1 MNHAYPRNHRF
12 LRIPTLLPVL
22 LISFGMHAQ
31 TTLADSLKKELAG
44 AKHDTTRIQ
53 LMNNIGLA
61 YFNVNK
67 DSALTWWLA
76 TYAFGEKKQSAHR
89 GAAQTR
95 LQRETGNVAG
105 NIGFLYVNR
114 GALGLAL
121 DYAFK
126 SLHIRE
132 KINDKHGIAE
142 SHNNIAYLFSQ
153 QRDTTQALNYY
164 AKSAEGYEAI
174 GDSGGVAYT
183 QINSAKIYMQ
193 QHKDAQAMKL
203 FTGAMKKLSD
213 KPAQYRGLSSCL
225 SNLGE
230 LYTRSGRYDE
240 AADYLHRGLGI
251 RMRYADRS
259 SAAGSLVGIAR
270 LHQARGVTD
279 SAFYYA
285 EKAFQFSKETR
296 NAEITVTSAALLA
309 QLYQSKNDFRKA
321 FDYYSIHISARDS
334 LADVEAGKKLVRQ
347 QMSYEYA
354 KKTTQ
359 DSLQFVREKEVDQL
373 KLERQRDYTIGG
385 FTGLGIV
392 AVLLVFVYRQ
402 RNSIS
407 REKKRSDNLL
417 LNILPAETA
426 EELKETGTA
435 RTKKYE
441 QVTVMFTDFKN
452 FTQTAEQL
460 SAEELVGLINTCY
473 GEFDRIVSRHN
484 VEKIK
489 TIGDSYMCVGGLP
502 VKNNTHATDAV
513 KAAQEMLAFIR
524 NLNEE
529 RKKQGLP
536 FFDIRIGLH
545 TGPVV
550 AGIVGIKKFAYDIW
564 GDTVNIASRM
574 ESSGEPGRINISE
587 TTWALVKETVSCTPR
602 GKIQAK
608 NKGEIEM
615 YFVSESAPK

>member
-1 MNHAYPRNHRF
+1 MNYAGTRNLRF
-12 LRIPTLLPVL
+12 LRIAALLL
-22 LISFGMHAQ
+22 GLSISSGIHSQ
-31 TTLADSLKKELAG
+31 TTPADSLKKELVR
-44 AKHDTTRIQ
+44 AKHDTTRMQ

-67 DSALTWWLA
+67 DSALKWWTA
-76 TYAFGEKKQSAHR
+76 GYKFAEEKTPKHTGTARTS
-89 GAAQTR
+89 
-95 LQRETGNVAG
+95 LMRESGSITG
-105 NIGFLYVNR
+105 NIGFLYVTR
-114 GALGLAL
+114 GALGMAL
-121 DYAFK
+121 DFGFK

-153 QRDTTQALNYY
+153 QHDTAQALIYY
-164 AKSAEGYEAI
+164 AKSAAGYEAI

-193 QHKDAQAMKL
+193 QHKDGQAMTL
-203 FTGAMKKLSD
+203 FQQAMKKLSD
-213 KPAQYRGLSSCL
+213 NAKQYRGLSSCL
-225 SNLGE
+225 NNLGV
-230 LYTRSGRYDE
+230 LYARSGNYDD
-240 AADYLHRGLGI
+240 ASVFLHRARAL
-251 RMRYADRS
+251 RMRYADN
-259 SAAGSLVGIAR
+259 AAVAGSYVAIAR
-270 LHQARGVTD
+270 MHQVRGATD
-279 SAFYYA
+279 STFYYA
-285 EKAFQFSKETR
+285 EKGFQLAKETR
-296 NAEITVTSAALLA
+296 NAEEIISSAALLA
-309 QLYQSKNDFRKA
+309 ELYKAKNDFRKA

-347 QMSYEYA
+347 QMGYEYA

-359 DSLQFVREKEVDQL
+359 DSLQFVREKEVDQM

-502 VKNNTHATDAV
+502 VKNDTHATDAV
-513 KAAQEMLAFIR
+513 KAAQEMIAFIR
-524 NLNEE
+524 VLNAE
-529 RKKQGLP
+529 RKNQGQP

-564 GDTVNIASRM
+564 GDTVNLASRM

-587 TTWALVKETVSCTPR
+587 TTYALVKETVACTPR

-615 YFVSESAPK
+615 YFVSDSALN

>member
-1 MNHAYPRNHRF
+1 MNHACPRNHRI
-12 LRIPTLLPVL
+12 LRIAALLLILLLP
-22 LISFGMHAQ
+22 FGSHAQ
-31 TTLADSLKKELAG
+31 NTGADSLKKELAK
-44 AKHDTTRIQ
+44 AQHDTTRIQ

-89 GAAQTR
+89 GKSLTR
-95 LQRETGNVAG
+95 MQRETGNVAG
-105 NIGFLYVNR
+105 NIGFIYVNR

-132 KINDKHGIAE
+132 KIKDKHGIAE
-142 SHNNIAYLFSQ
+142 SYNNIAYLFSQ
-153 QRDTTQALNYY
+153 QHDTTQALDYY
-164 AKSAEGYEAI
+164 AKSAAGYEAI

-193 QHKDAQAMKL
+193 QHKDEQAMAL
-203 FTGAMKKLSD
+203 FLQAMKKLSD
-213 KPAQYRGLSSCL
+213 NDKQYRGLSSCL
-225 SNLGE
+225 SNLGV
-230 LYTRSGRYDE
+230 LFTRSGRYDE
-240 AADYLHRGLGI
+240 AADYLHRGLGL
-251 RMRYADRS
+251 RKRYADYS
-259 SAAGSLVGIAR
+259 VVAASCVDIAR
-270 LHQARGVTD
+270 LHQARGALD
-279 SAFYYA
+279 STFYYA
-285 EKAFQFSKETR
+285 EKGFRLARETH
-296 NAEITVTSAALLA
+296 NAEAIISSAALLA
-309 QLYQSKNDFRKA
+309 ELYKLKNDFRKA
-321 FDYYSIHISARDS
+321 YDYYMIHISARDS

-385 FTGLGIV
+385 FTGLGVV

-460 SAEELVGLINTCY
+460 SAEELVALINTCY

-502 VKNNTHATDAV
+502 VKNNTHAGDAI

-524 NLNEE
+524 NLNEA

-587 TTWALVKETVSCTPR
+587 TTYALVKETVACTPR

-615 YFVSESAPK
+615 YFVSDSV

>member
-1 MNHAYPRNHRF
+1 MNYAGILKFSF
-12 LRIPTLLPVL
+12 LRIAALLLVL
-22 LISFGMHAQ
+22 GIPFTNHAQ
-31 TTLADSLKKELAG
+31 ITKADSLKKELAK
-44 AKHDTTRIQ
+44 APHDTTRLQ
-53 LMNNIGLA
+53 LMSNIGLA

-67 DSALTWWLA
+67 DSALKWWTA
-76 TYAFGEKKQSAHR
+76 GYKFAEDKQQKHS
-89 GAAQTR
+89 GAAQR
-95 LQRETGNVAG
+95 SLLHESGGIAG
-105 NIGFLYVNR
+105 NIGFLYINR

-121 DYAFK
+121 DFTFK

-132 KINDKHGIAE
+132 KIKDKHGIAE
-142 SHNNIAYLFSQ
+142 SYNNIAFLFSQ
-153 QRDTTQALNYY
+153 QRDTAQALVYY
-164 AKSAEGYEAI
+164 AKSAAGYEAI

-183 QINSAKIYMQ
+183 QINCAKIYMQ
-193 QHKDAQAMKL
+193 QHKDAEAMALFLQAK
-203 FTGAMKKLSD
+203 KKLSD
-213 KPAQYRGLSSCL
+213 TPKQYRGLSACL
-225 SNLGE
+225 SSLGV
-230 LYTRSGRYDE
+230 LYARGGKFEE
-240 AADYLHRGLGI
+240 ASVSLHRARGI
-251 RMRYADRS
+251 RMRYADFS
-259 SAAGSLVGIAR
+259 SVAASYSALAKM
-270 LHQARGVTD
+270 HQARGVND
-279 SAFYYA
+279 STFYYA
-285 EKAFQFSKETR
+285 EKAFQLAQETR
-296 NAEITVTSAALLA
+296 NSEVTISSAAMLA
-309 QLYQSKNDFRKA
+309 ELYKSKNDFRKA
-321 FDYYSIHISARDS
+321 YDYYSIHVGARDS
-334 LADVEAGKKLVRQ
+334 LADEEAGKKLVRE
-347 QMSYEYA
+347 QMGYEYA

-452 FTQTAEQL
+452 FTQTAELL

-502 VKNNTHATDAV
+502 VKNDTHATDAV
-513 KAAQEMLAFIR
+513 KAAQEMITFIR
-524 NLNEE
+524 TLNAE
-529 RKKQGLP
+529 RKNQGLP

-574 ESSGEPGRINISE
+574 ESSGEPGHINISE
-587 TTWALVKETVSCTPR
+587 TTYALVKETVACTPR

-615 YFVSESAPK
+615 YFVSDSVLI